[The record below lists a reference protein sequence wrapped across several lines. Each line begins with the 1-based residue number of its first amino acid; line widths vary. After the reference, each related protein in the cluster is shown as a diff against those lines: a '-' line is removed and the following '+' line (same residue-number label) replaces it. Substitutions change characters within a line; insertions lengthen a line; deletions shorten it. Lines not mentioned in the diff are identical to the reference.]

1 MRIFA
6 YLVLLVLISCGKQ
19 DPSSQIDKLAGY
31 WEIESVAMPDGEIKE
46 FSISTIVD
54 FIEVSE
60 NMGVRTKVSPQLDG
74 SFLNNGVAEK
84 FEMKIENDS
93 LQLYYKTPFNSWK
106 ETVLIAT
113 DSILKVLNRD
123 DKIYTYSKFK
133 KFELIK

>member
-6 YLVLLVLISCGKQ
+6 YFVLLVLISCGKQ
-19 DPSSQIDKLAGY
+19 DPSTQIERLAGY
-31 WEIESVAMPDGEIKE
+31 WEIESVAMPDGETKE
-46 FSISTIVD
+46 FSMSMIVD

-60 NMGVRTKVSPQLDG
+60 NKGVRTKVSPQLDG

-84 FEMKIENDS
+84 FDITIENDS
-93 LQLYYKTPFNSWK
+93 LRLYYTTPFDSWK

-113 DSILKVLNRD
+113 DSVLKVLNRD
-123 DKIYTYSKFK
+123 NKIYTYSKFK

>member
-46 FSISTIVD
+46 FSMSTIVD